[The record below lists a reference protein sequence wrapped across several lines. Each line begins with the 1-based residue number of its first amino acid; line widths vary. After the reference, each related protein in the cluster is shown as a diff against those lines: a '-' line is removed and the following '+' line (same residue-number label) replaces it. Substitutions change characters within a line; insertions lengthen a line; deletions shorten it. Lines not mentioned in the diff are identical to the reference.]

1 MAISMRHDVPA
12 STGEVTTR
20 ITIVPVKLGAR
31 GQLYDIWLGDRD
43 GELLGSS
50 RTPFYDGAR
59 ALLYRGITGRFEM
72 WDTVLPYPRMVGHID
87 TCAGLTVSEEDRD
100 GLRVKPW
107 RPAETRQDDLQGA
120 MSDPAENT

>member
-1 MAISMRHDVPA
+1 MTA
-12 STGEVTTR
+12 R
-20 ITIVPVKLGAR
+20 ITIVPTKLGAR
-31 GQLYDIWLGDRD
+31 GQLYDIRLGDKD

-50 RTPFYDGAR
+50 RTPFYEGAR

-72 WDTVLPYPRMVGHID
+72 WDTVRPSPRMAGDIE

-107 RPAETRQDDLQGA
+107 RPVEPRQDDLQGA
-120 MSDPAENT
+120 MSDPAEETLAAA

>member
-1 MAISMRHDVPA
+1 M
-12 STGEVTTR
+12 
-20 ITIVPVKLGAR
+20 
-31 GQLYDIWLGDRD
+31 GDQD

-72 WDTVLPYPRMVGHID
+72 WDTVRPCPRMVGDIER
-87 TCAGLTVSEEDRD
+87 CAGLAVSEEDRD

-107 RPAETRQDDLQGA
+107 RPADTRQDDLQGA
-120 MSDPAENT
+120 ITDPAENGLAAA